1 MIAVKSD
8 VPDLRSRLRLSEG
21 TQLRMPRP
29 VGPRPPPLPGAPA
42 SAAGSTSAPAEA
54 ERASGPSPVARADGF
69 SAPAAPRAVETIFT
83 PGDEAMHA
91 ELKELDAI
99 IAARQAD
106 PRSFPP
112 GENPYRVQYAVYNM
126 TDPPVIQRLT
136 EAARAGVQVQ
146 VLIDAHQI
154 GPDRP
159 WNTVVDQLKA
169 AGFSHAD
176 SNRGLTPEQA
186 RNTQVIEVDMGEGLF
201 HLKARHFSYPDPATG
216 ALKETL
222 LTGSYNPQN
231 SAHSNDESLHRLT
244 DPALIRKYVGA
255 MGALRDGK
263 PIQNTWDEGGALNVL
278 FSSPTARGPRVADKV
293 FELIKNERE
302 LIFLSMFTLRN
313 ISDST
318 GGAKLVDE
326 LAKAQARGVKV
337 VVVTDRK
344 QSDGI
349 DADGGRRP
357 DMHDDPT
364 EDLLRAKGIPTYEV
378 VNRAGA
384 HTAMH
389 LKSAVFGL
397 TEMKVVTDAGNWTL
411 ATMGKKNSPPRNAE
425 SVLFIDSKKADQ
437 NATGQRYLGQFL
449 RVMRRYADQAHG
461 GPEVESAIAD
471 LQRLPGWPKVKVN
484 FDVVARTNWG
494 QEVFVVGNTP
504 ELGGWGKDGPGVKLS
519 AEAGSYPSW
528 KSTDFHLPLG
538 MSLEY
543 KVVKRDGAGNLDW
556 EPGQNAL
563 LIVEPNQS
571 GDVARQAVR
580 DDFNGDP

>member
-1 MIAVKSD
+1 
-8 VPDLRSRLRLSEG
+8 
-21 TQLRMPRP
+21 MPRP
-29 VGPRPPPLPGAPA
+29 VAPRPPPLPAAPA
-42 SAAGSTSAPAEA
+42 STASSAAETAEA
-54 ERASGPSPVARADGF
+54 GRASGPSAVSRADAF
-69 SAPAAPRAVETIFT
+69 APPAGPRPIETIFT
-83 PGDEAMHA
+83 PGDEAMQA

-106 PRSFPP
+106 PRTFAP
-112 GENPYRVQYAVYNM
+112 GQNPYRIQYAVYNM
-126 TDPPVIQRLT
+126 TDPPVIARLT

-154 GPDRP
+154 SPDRP

-169 AGFSHAD
+169 AGFSHAE

-186 RNTQVIEVDMGEGLF
+186 RSTQVIEVDLGQGLF
-201 HLKARHFSYPDPATG
+201 HLKARHFSYPDLATG
-216 ALKETL
+216 AQKETL
-222 LTGSYNPQN
+222 LTGSYNPQA
-231 SAHSNDESLHRLT
+231 SAHSNDESLHRIT

-255 MGALRDGK
+255 MEALRDGK
-263 PIQNTWDEGGALNVL
+263 PIQNAFDEGAPLNVL
-278 FSSPTARGPRVADKV
+278 FSSPTARGPRVSDKV
-293 FELIKNERE
+293 FELIKSERE

-313 ISDST
+313 ITDSA
-318 GGAKLVDE
+318 GQAALVDE
-326 LAKAQARGVKV
+326 LARAQARGVKV

-344 QSDGI
+344 QADGI

-357 DMHDDPT
+357 DMHDDAT

-378 VNRAGA
+378 INRSGA

-397 TEMKVVTDAGNWTL
+397 TDMKVVTDAGNWTF
-411 ATMGKKNSPPRNAE
+411 ATMGSKKSPPKNAE
-425 SVLFIDSKKADQ
+425 SVLFIDSKKADG
-437 NATGQRYLGQFL
+437 NETGQRYLGAFL

-519 AEAGSYPSW
+519 AEAGTYPSW
-528 KSTDFHLPLG
+528 KSTDLHLPLG
-538 MSLEY
+538 MALEY
-543 KVVKRDGAGNLDW
+543 KVLKRDDQGKLDW
-556 EPGQNAL
+556 EPGQNAVL
-563 LIVEPNQS
+563 VVDPTRS